1 MKDFVSWLRARTGE
15 DSSYFT
21 EDLVGWIRGPGA
33 PENPDARGGIG
44 GAIDSVKGMFSKTQ
58 KPKRDPDYD
67 RTAWCPF
74 CKEKSVVIVIDVWTG
89 RGPIK
94 YWHCRKCHKEWH
106 KDAVRLP
113 EDSGYKT
120 GAVVLPKEGF
130 QQATAEMLNKNR
142 GFWYLDK
149 NADFENGPAIG

>member
-1 MKDFVSWLRARTGE
+1 MKDFVSWLRDRTGK

-44 GAIDSVKGMFSKTQ
+44 GAIDSIKGMFSKTQ

-74 CKEKSVVIVIDVWTG
+74 CEKNSVVIVIDVWTG

-94 YWHCRKCHKEWH
+94 YWHCSKCHKEWPL
-106 KDAVRLP
+106 DR
-113 EDSGYKT
+113 ENSTT
-120 GAVVLPKEGF
+120 GKVVLPKEGF
-130 QQATAEMLNKNR
+130 EQATAGMLNKNR
-142 GFWYLDK
+142 GFWYVDK
-149 NADFENGPAIG
+149 DADFENGPAIG